1 MTLKLESAEHK
12 LLLAVCAL
20 LLFALLGP
28 AISQPVHQHDFA
40 DQRFFGYFP
49 NAADVLSNLPFAL
62 WGLAGL
68 VTLPSVKLHR
78 TNFGLCTLFFF
89 GLILTAFASGWYHLA
104 PNNVGLAIDRW
115 GMVFAF
121 AGLIGLAVV
130 DRVSIRAG
138 ASLCWLVLLSGA
150 FSVWSWSLSGNVL
163 PWLVLQFGGM
173 VLVLCLTTRQP
184 VHGALAVNWATVIL
198 IYAIAKVF
206 ELADHAVHD
215 LTSHIISGHSLKH
228 IVASFA
234 AWPIISA
241 LRSQAKSQT
250 NSN

>member
-40 DQRFFGYFP
+40 DQRFLGYFP
-49 NAADVLSNLPFAL
+49 NVADVLSNLPFVL

-68 VTLPSVKLHR
+68 MILPSVKLNR
-78 TNFGLCTLFFF
+78 TNANLCALFFI
-89 GLILTAFASGWYHLA
+89 GLILTAFASSWYHLA
-104 PNNVGLAIDRW
+104 PNNASLAIDRW
-115 GMVFAF
+115 GMVLPF
-121 AGLIGLAVV
+121 AGLMGLAVA
-130 DRVSIRAG
+130 DRASLRAG

-150 FSVWSWSLSGNVL
+150 FSVWSWSVSGNVL

-173 VLVLCLTTRQP
+173 ALVLCLATRQP
-184 VHGALAVNWATVIL
+184 VRGALAVNWAVVIL

-206 ELADHAVHD
+206 ELTDHAVYD

-234 AWPIISA
+234 AWPVISA